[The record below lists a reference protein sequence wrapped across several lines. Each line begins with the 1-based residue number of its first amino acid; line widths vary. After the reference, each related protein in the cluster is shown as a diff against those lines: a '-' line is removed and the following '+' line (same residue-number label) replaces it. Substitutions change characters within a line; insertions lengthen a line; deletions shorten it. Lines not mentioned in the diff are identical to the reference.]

1 MTPAAPAVVWL
12 TGRPGAG
19 KSTLAAL
26 LHERLGARD
35 IPSFVLDGDAVRQ
48 GLSRDLGFSP
58 ADRAENV
65 RRVGEVAQLMT
76 DAGLVVIVAL
86 ISPYRDARRAVRER
100 FAAGEFVEVFVDTP
114 LEVAEQRDSKGLYA
128 RARRGELTDFTGLD
142 APYEPP
148 DAPEL
153 RIDTTTTDADAAA
166 DAVLDLLRLR
176 IS

>member
-1 MTPAAPAVVWL
+1 MTRAGAAVVWL

-26 LHERLGARD
+26 LRERLGARD
-35 IPSFVLDGDAVRQ
+35 IASAVLDGDAVRQ
-48 GLSRDLGFSP
+48 GLSRDLGFSA

-65 RRVGEVAQLMT
+65 RRVGEVARLMA

-86 ISPYRDARRAVRER
+86 ISPHRDARRAVRDR
-100 FAAGEFVEVFVDTP
+100 FAAGEFFEVFVDTP
-114 LEVAEQRDSKGLYA
+114 LEVAQERDSKGLYA

-142 APYEPP
+142 APYEAP
-148 DAPEL
+148 DAPDL

-166 DAVLDLLRLR
+166 DVVLDLLRL
-176 IS
+176 